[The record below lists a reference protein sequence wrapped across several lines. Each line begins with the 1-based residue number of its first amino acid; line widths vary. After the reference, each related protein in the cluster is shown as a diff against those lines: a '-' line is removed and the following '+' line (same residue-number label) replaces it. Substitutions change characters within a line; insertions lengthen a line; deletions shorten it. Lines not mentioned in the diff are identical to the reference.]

1 MIDFL
6 IIGILD
12 ELNCFI
18 VRGDRFDFNFI
29 KSREKIKSY
38 SFFLRVGVIM
48 LIFIFG
54 GNVCFNMFCF
64 GIMFY

>member
-48 LIFIFG
+48 LIFILG